1 MAELLNTEN
10 PELIRA
16 RLAYGP
22 QVAMV
27 AAARRENGIENSAY
41 DRFMVELVGH
51 PLAED
56 YKPVIHP
63 NSSDSAPIIL
73 PYRPVKM
80 VTDTCVA
87 VLRSTVPYPTRPEE
101 MLVVFADL
109 EQQRYGVL
117 PVREII
123 HSKDY
128 TRTQEFILGE
138 PDDFLE
144 SPRTISVLADGS
156 VDPLNLVN
164 GGCSQ
169 VKMRAEQRARCPR
182 LVLGIQRAGFQKP
195 GGSFELYAGR
205 FEDFHR
211 DLVAYEAYEVTYEK
225 AQQEV
230 PRTVTIAA

>member
-1 MAELLNTEN
+1 MAELLTTEN
-10 PELIRA
+10 PELILA
-16 RLAYGP
+16 RLTYGP

-41 DRFMVELVGH
+41 DRFMVEHVGH

-63 NSSDSAPIIL
+63 NSPDSTPIIL

-101 MLVVFADL
+101 MLLVFADL
-109 EQQRYGVL
+109 EQQRYGAL
-117 PVREII
+117 PVLKILR
-123 HSKDY
+123 SRDY
-128 TRTQEFILGE
+128 TRAQELILGE
-138 PDDFLE
+138 PDDFTE
-144 SPRTISVLADGS
+144 PPRTIGLLADGS
-156 VDPLNLVN
+156 VDPLSLAS

-169 VKMRAEQRARCPR
+169 VKMRAEQWARCPR
-182 LVLGIQRAGFQKP
+182 LILGTQKAGFQKP
-195 GGSFELYAGR
+195 DGPFEWYAGKI
-205 FEDFHR
+205 EDFHR